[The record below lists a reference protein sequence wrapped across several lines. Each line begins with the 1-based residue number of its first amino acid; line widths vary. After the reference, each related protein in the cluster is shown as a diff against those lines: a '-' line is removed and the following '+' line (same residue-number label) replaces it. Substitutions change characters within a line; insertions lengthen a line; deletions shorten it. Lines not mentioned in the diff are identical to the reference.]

1 MADGRMA
8 DDYAVSRSQL
18 GTLAH
23 VIRTGFEVESD
34 NEKLRKLCA
43 DMWRV
48 MSYEFASDAINDAC
62 AAFGYKPSEFE
73 CSLRELGVIDELRG
87 NS

>member
-1 MADGRMA
+1 MA

-34 NEKLRKLCA
+34 NERLRNLCSELFVLA
-43 DMWRV
+43 
-48 MSYEFASDAINDAC
+48 ND
-62 AAFGYKPSEFE
+62 GLMELGDQEFE
-73 CSLRELGVIDELRG
+73 RICNEAKALGVIWHIGR
-87 NS
+87 